1 MHYGNTGKVLEVDLT
16 SGQVEV
22 LELDE
27 DIYKQY
33 IGGTGLAA
41 KLLFDRGDL
50 DAGPLDPEALFIV
63 ATGPMA
69 GTAMYGTSRLSVGAR
84 SPLTDIWG
92 QASCGGDIG
101 PELKRC
107 SYDAII
113 FKGKA
118 AEPVYLLIEEENAS
132 LEPAGDLWGKDTY
145 VVDDELKAKH
155 SKLHKIMVIGPA
167 GENGVLFGSISNSKG
182 HHFGRSG
189 MGTVMGSKNL
199 KAICAKG
206 GKKSELADPE
216 GFKTLWQ
223 DTLRPQMDESIYCQT
238 VGAFGT
244 AANMEMKMIEGDVP
258 TKNFQVGSW
267 EEGPETLSGIAM
279 SDTILTGRDTCR
291 GCGIR
296 CKRVVKIEEGPY
308 AIEEGPG
315 PEYETI
321 GTFGT
326 MMMNPNL
333 EVVAKANDMCN
344 RLGMDTMTCGSTI
357 AWAMDCFDR
366 GMMKP
371 EDYDGVKLE
380 WGVMDPVLD
389 LIEKIANKEGKL
401 GELLAKGSAKAAA
414 EVGNGSEALL
424 TTSKGLESPMH
435 DPRGNWGDG
444 LAYATSV
451 RGACHVSNLMFLL
464 EWGAMEYPE
473 IGVDHILD
481 PMGTEY
487 KADGAAKMHDLGC
500 ITNSACWCQFPSQSL
515 TLPQWVEVFNL
526 VTGWGWDIDEFMKTG
541 GRIWYLQ
548 RCLGHIWGA
557 TAEDDKLGERSMFAT
572 EDGMIAGS
580 VPDMETML
588 KEFYELRGLGPDG
601 KPSSEVLEG
610 YGLGYLADKL

>member
-1 MHYGNTGKVLEVDLT
+1 MYGITGKVLDVDLT
-16 SGQVEV
+16 LGQIEV
-22 LELDE
+22 LEVE
-27 DIYKQY
+27 EETYRQFV
-33 IGGTGLAA
+33 GGTGLAA
-41 KLLFDRGDL
+41 KLLYDRGDL
-50 DAGPLDPEALFIV
+50 EAGPLDPENLFVV
-63 ATGPMA
+63 AIGPMA
-69 GTAMYGTSRLSVGAR
+69 GTGMYGTSRFSVGAR
-84 SPLTDIWG
+84 SPLTGIWG
-92 QASCGGDIG
+92 QASCGGDFG
-101 PELKRC
+101 PELGRC
-107 SYDAII
+107 GYDAII
-113 FKGKA
+113 FKGRA
-118 AEPVYLLIEEENAS
+118 AEPVYLLIEEEEAS
-132 LEPAGDLWGKDTY
+132 LQPAGGLWGKDTY

-155 SKLHKIMVIGPA
+155 SKQHKIMVIGPA

-182 HHFGRSG
+182 HHAGRSG

-199 KAICAKG
+199 KAVCAKG
-206 GKKSELADPE
+206 SRKPEFADPE
-216 GFKTLWQ
+216 GLKTFWQ
-223 DTLRPQMDESIYCQT
+223 DTIRPQMDESIFSQT

-244 AANMEMKMIEGDVP
+244 AANMEVKMMEGDVP

-279 SDTILTGRDTCR
+279 ADTIMTGRETCR
-291 GCGIR
+291 GCGIK

-308 AIEEGPG
+308 AMGEGPG

-326 MMMNPNL
+326 MMMNPSL
-333 EVVAKANDMCN
+333 EAVAKANDMCN

-371 EDYDGVKLE
+371 EDWDGIKLE
-380 WGVMDPVLD
+380 WGVMEPVID
-389 LIEKIANKEGKL
+389 LVQKIAMKDGKL
-401 GELLAKGSAKAAA
+401 GELLSNGSAKAAV

-435 DPRGNWGDG
+435 DPRCTWGDG

-451 RGACHVSNLMFLL
+451 RGACHVSNLMYLL

-473 IGVDHILD
+473 IGVDHILE
-481 PMGTEY
+481 PQGTEH
-487 KADGAAKMHDLGC
+487 KADGAAKMHDIGC

-515 TLPQWVEVFNL
+515 SMPQWVEAFNL

-557 TAEDDKLGERSMFAT
+557 TAEDDVLGQRSMFAT

-580 VPDMETML
+580 VPDMDTML
-588 KEFYELRGLGPDG
+588 KEFYELRKLGPDG
-601 KPSSEVLEG
+601 KPSKEVLEE
-610 YGLGYLADKL
+610 YKLGFLADKL

>member
-1 MHYGNTGKVLEVDLT
+1 MYGNTGKVLEVDLAT
-16 SGQVEV
+16 GHVEV
-22 LELDE
+22 LEIDE
-27 DIYKQY
+27 ETYRQY
-33 IGGTGLAA
+33 IGGAGMAA
-41 KLLFDRGDL
+41 KLLYDRGDL
-50 DAGPLDPEALFIV
+50 NAAPLDPENLLIF

-69 GTAMYGTSRLSVGAR
+69 GAGMYGTSRLSVCAR

-92 QASCGGDIG
+92 QASCGGDFG

-107 SYDAII
+107 GYDAVI
-113 FKGKA
+113 FKGKS
-118 AEPVYLLIEEENAS
+118 AEPVYLLIEEEKAS

-145 VVDDELKAKH
+145 DVDDELKARHHKQ
-155 SKLHKIMVIGPA
+155 HKIATIGPA

-182 HHFGRSG
+182 HHFGRAG

-199 KAICAKG
+199 KAVCAKG
-206 GKKSELADPE
+206 SKKSEFADPE
-216 GFKTLWQ
+216 GLKEFWQ
-223 DTLRPQMDESIYCQT
+223 ETIRPQMDESIYCQT

-267 EEGPETLSGIAM
+267 EEGPMTLSGIAM
-279 SDTILTGRDTCR
+279 ADTILVGRETCR
-291 GCGIR
+291 GCGVR
-296 CKRVVKIEEGPY
+296 CKRVVKVESGPY
-308 AIEEGPG
+308 QMEEGPG

-333 EVVAKANDMCN
+333 EAVAKANEICN

-371 EDYDGVKLE
+371 EDYDGIKLE
-380 WGVMDPVLD
+380 WGEIDPVLD
-389 LIEKIANKEGKL
+389 LVKKIAHREGKL
-401 GELLAKGSAKAAA
+401 AELLSRGSAKAAA
-414 EVGNGSEALL
+414 EVGNGSDELL

-435 DPRGNWGDG
+435 DPRCNWGDG

-451 RGACHVSNLMFLL
+451 RGACHVSNLMFLY

-473 IGVDHILD
+473 LGMDHILD

-487 KADGAAKMHDLGC
+487 KADGAAKCHDLGC
-500 ITNSACWCQFPSQSL
+500 ITNSACWCQFPSGSL
-515 TLPQWVEVFNL
+515 TIPQWVEAFNL
-526 VTGWGWDIDEFMKTG
+526 VAGFDWDIDSMMMAG
-541 GRIWYLQ
+541 ARIWYLQ

-557 TAEDDKLGERSMFAT
+557 TADDDKLGKRSMFPT

-580 VPDMETML
+580 VPDMEAML
-588 KEFYELRGLGPDG
+588 REFYEIRGLGPDG
-601 KPSSEVLEG
+601 KPSNEVLEK
-610 YGLGYLADKL
+610 YDLGFLVGKI